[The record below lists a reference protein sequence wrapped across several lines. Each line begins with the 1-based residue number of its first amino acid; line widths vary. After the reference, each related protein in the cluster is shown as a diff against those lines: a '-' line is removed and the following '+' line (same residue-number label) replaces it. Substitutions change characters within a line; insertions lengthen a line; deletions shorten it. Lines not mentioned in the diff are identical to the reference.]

1 MDVSLPVV
9 VNISVFF
16 AAVSA
21 LFYTLISTRKIKD
34 QFKQKEKR
42 EEELKR
48 KVYETEVL
56 REIGE
61 RIGYSL
67 NGAKVVEIISG
78 SIGDLLPYSTIC
90 YMIFNK
96 GDKINFACRVHEPI
110 GPRFIGEVRNKMLTH
125 AGEIMK
131 RPVVN
136 SDIDESISGDVL
148 DDTSEESVRS
158 YFNLPIFISE
168 KLVGMINVSSKVE
181 NLYSE
186 ENTSVLFRIARHAS
200 IAATKLSELLE
211 NEKGRLSQAVQSL
224 SDGVL
229 MVDVDFHLVLVNRK
243 LSQLLGLVTTPKL
256 FDVVNALSGHLDL
269 RSLMEEAT
277 STHGDLNVRE
287 IVVKDKVLQVLA
299 SQVMDKDGDKA
310 LGVVVLFHDVT
321 DLKSLEKLKADFT
334 SMMVHELR
342 APLTS
347 IKSTV
352 DLLKK
357 DFGNLK
363 EEDSKKFLQT
373 IEGTSQ
379 SMLEVVNDLLD
390 VAKMESGKFDVVCE
404 EGRVE
409 ENIIESVE
417 NFKAMGE
424 AKNIKISA
432 EINEKLPEG
441 YFDKVRIKQVFNNL
455 ISNAI
460 KFTQKGEI
468 MVRAEVER
476 EDGKE
481 RNIIVSV
488 SDTGIGI
495 DPEEGSKLF
504 SRFGQL
510 VRSRRTAALKGSGLG
525 LYIAKGIVEAWD
537 GTIWYKSDGAGMGST
552 FFFTIPVAEKQHHE
566 TEKDGRGN
574 FQVVLNKAAQ
584 A

>member
-1 MDVSLPVV
+1 MDVSLPVA
-9 VNISVFF
+9 VNLSVFF
-16 AAVSA
+16 VAVSA
-21 LFYTLISTRKIKD
+21 LLYTLISTRKIKD
-34 QFKQKEKR
+34 QLRQKEKR

-90 YMIFNK
+90 YMIFEK
-96 GDKINFACRVHEPI
+96 TDRIDFACRVHEPI
-110 GPRFIGEVRNKMLTH
+110 GPRFIGEVKNKMLTH

-131 RPVVN
+131 RPFTN

-148 DDTSEESVRS
+148 DDTSEDSVRS

-243 LSQLLGLVTTPKL
+243 LTQLLGLVATPKL

-277 STHGDLNVRE
+277 STHGDLSVRE

-299 SQVMDKDGDKA
+299 SQVMDKDGNKA

-352 DLLKK
+352 DMMKK
-357 DFGNLK
+357 GFSKLS
-363 EEDSKKFLQT
+363 EDERGKYLQSV
-373 IEGTSQ
+373 ESTSQ
-379 SMLEVVNDLLD
+379 AMLEVVNDLLD

-404 EGRVE
+404 EGRIEEDILERVE
-409 ENIIESVE
+409 S
-417 NFKAMGE
+417 FKAMGE
-424 AKNIKISA
+424 EKNIKITA
-432 EINEKLPEG
+432 EVGGKLPEG
-441 YFDKVRIKQVFNNL
+441 YFDKVRIKQVLNNL

-468 MVRAEVER
+468 KVKAEVET
-476 EDGKE
+476 EDGSA
-481 RNIIVSV
+481 RNIVVSV
-488 SDTGIGI
+488 ADTGIGI

-537 GTIWYKSDGAGMGST
+537 GRIWYKSDGAGMGST
-552 FFFTIPVAEKQHHE
+552 FFFTIPVSQKEPERDEK
-566 TEKDGRGN
+566 KDHGD
-574 FQVVLNKAAQ
+574 FQVVLNKVAQ